1 MSDGELAGCVLL
13 KEGTLFGECRP
24 LLWPNNS
31 PRRKE
36 GGGSLDK
43 EVCVCRVSFRRM
55 LFFCTLL
62 GGTFCCW
69 GNALLVRR
77 RWLENLPGTAH
88 VIDRFVMPLRSC
100 DADKKQGEPDWPG
113 TLAPFRRPPQQR
125 LGNALV
131 WVALR
136 ATDSSIFFKTAATT
150 PTVPEANV
158 ASQVLR
164 WASAVKVSDLER

>member
-1 MSDGELAGCVLL
+1 MASWLAAFSLRKGRSSESADHCCGPTTLRAGRKVEGVLI
-13 KEGTLFGECRP
+13 KKSAFAEFHSVEC
-24 LLWPNNS
+24 S
-31 PRRKE
+31 
-36 GGGSLDK
+36 
-43 EVCVCRVSFRRM
+43 
-55 LFFCTLL
+55 FFCTLL

-69 GNALLVRR
+69 WNALLVRR
-77 RWLENLPGTAH
+77 RWFENLPGTAH

-100 DADKKQGEPDWPG
+100 DTDKKQGESDWPG

-136 ATDSSIFFKTAATT
+136 ATDTSIFFKTTATT